1 VSPTYYGAAAD
12 VAGLARVAH
21 AHGVPLVVDE
31 AWGAH
36 LAFCDALPQD
46 ALAAGAD
53 LVISSTH
60 KHAGSLTQSAMLHLG
75 AAGGGFE
82 EAAVDRALGL
92 VTSTSPSSL
101 LLASLDAARRHAA
114 THGGDLLYAAVAELA
129 VLRAA
134 IRRIRGLDVLD
145 ERVVGRFGIA
155 AIDPLRVCVDVRAT
169 GLDGYEVAR
178 RMRHNGDLHVELCGE
193 HVVVA
198 VFGLGE
204 DVAVSG
210 AALVEGLARVC
221 AVAQRSGG
229 PRPGA
234 VAAVRLAAPWG
245 ELALSP
251 RAAFLAAP
259 EPVAIARAEGR
270 IAAECLAA
278 YPPGIPNVLPGER
291 LTAANL
297 ATLQRTVAH
306 GGVVRGAADPTLRT
320 VLVVAEPAALEAGGA
335 HLRLERAVA

>member
-1 VSPTYYGAAAD
+1 
-12 VAGLARVAH
+12 VAH

-75 AAGGGFE
+75 AGGGFE

-114 THGGDLLYAAVAELA
+114 VEGGDLLRAAVAQLA
-129 VLRAA
+129 VLRAE
-134 IRRIRGLDVLD
+134 IRRIRGLEVLD
-145 ERVVGRFGIA
+145 ERVVGRFGVA
-155 AIDPLRVCVDVRAT
+155 AIDPLRMCVDVRAT
-169 GLDGYEVAR
+169 GLSGYEVAR
-178 RMRHNGDLHVELCGE
+178 RMRRHGDLHVELCGE

-204 DVAVSG
+204 DVAVAG
-210 AALVEGLARVC
+210 AALVAALDAATRSNAARPLS
-221 AVAQRSGG
+221 RRGG
-229 PRPGA
+229 SDVRRPH
-234 VAAVRLAAPWG
+234 VQLAAPWG

-259 EPVAIARAEGR
+259 ETAAIAQAEGR

-297 ATLQRTVAH
+297 ATLRRTLAH